1 MVQHLC
7 PTEVSGSQ
15 RKVAL
20 GAGQR
25 KNFRE
30 PDRSSGEEPKVKEV
44 GLGKIWVKEEW
55 LVMSV

>member
-20 GAGQR
+20 
-25 KNFRE
+25 RE